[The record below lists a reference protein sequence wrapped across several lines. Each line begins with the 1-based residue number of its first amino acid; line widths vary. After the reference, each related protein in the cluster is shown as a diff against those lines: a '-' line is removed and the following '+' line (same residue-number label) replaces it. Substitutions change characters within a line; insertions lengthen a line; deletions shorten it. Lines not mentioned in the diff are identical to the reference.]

1 MKAARPVYSGCL
13 APAGLLSHPSC
24 SLPHSPPSQ
33 PTSTPPPDH
42 RARRRSGMA
51 NPQQDAIK
59 RQEQIEED
67 EFEEFEVEDWDSRDE
82 DPQNQQLWEQDW
94 DDDNIDDDFSQRLKA
109 ELERQMQ
116 QKKQEQQPAPE
127 TK

>member
-1 MKAARPVYSGCL
+1 VCRFCPAKHAPCFASSSADAA
-13 APAGLLSHPSC
+13 
-24 SLPHSPPSQ
+24 
-33 PTSTPPPDH
+33 
-42 RARRRSGMA
+42 
-51 NPQQDAIK
+51 
-59 RQEQIEED
+59 
-67 EFEEFEVEDWDSRDE
+67 DWDSRDE

-116 QKKQEQQPAPE
+116 QKKQEQQQQQPAPE